1 MESSGGWLQAEP
13 HERGHGPRPQGLPLP
28 GRHPLQETPRAST
41 RGTRPPPPITLA
53 RGGRAEGR
61 RLWAQGAR
69 ETAGPA
75 CLDRSPGHPRP
86 APRGLQP
93 SLPSEQ
99 SGSKQRRTCST
110 RRDLRATSGGKRQG
124 GPSPP
129 GAGSPTPASHGR
141 QRILSARYRPR
152 PPVGGSC
159 NLLWYRG
166 LSGSTRSW
174 MDAFTGPC
182 RQGRP
187 GEAAAEPSPDPA
199 GEPCCPLPVA
209 RSPHVPTRPAAA
221 GRISAQPGTR
231 WIPSVVL
238 LSPVSR
244 PAFNSPHRT
253 ADSVKQSL

>member
-28 GRHPLQETPRAST
+28 GRDPLQETPRAST

-129 GAGSPTPASHGR
+129 GAGSPTPR
-141 QRILSARYRPR
+141 LPR
-152 PPVGGSC
+152 PTKDTEGQVQAEAPSGGQLQLVVVQGTVGKHA
-159 NLLWYRG
+159 LLDGR
-166 LSGSTRSW
+166 LHRPLQ
-174 MDAFTGPC
+174 TG
-182 RQGRP
+182 
-187 GEAAAEPSPDPA
+187 AAW
-199 GEPCCPLPVA
+199 GGC
-209 RSPHVPTRPAAA
+209 
-221 GRISAQPGTR
+221 GGAQP
-231 WIPSVVL
+231 
-238 LSPVSR
+238 
-244 PAFNSPHRT
+244 
-253 ADSVKQSL
+253 

>member
-1 MESSGGWLQAEP
+1 MSAA
-13 HERGHGPRPQGLPLP
+13 
-28 GRHPLQETPRAST
+28 T
-41 RGTRPPPPITLA
+41 
-53 RGGRAEGR
+53 
-61 RLWAQGAR
+61 
-69 ETAGPA
+69 
-75 CLDRSPGHPRP
+75 DP
-86 APRGLQP
+86 APRGCPCPEGTPCRKPPGPALGAPARPHPSP
-93 SLPSEQ
+93 SLGEGGLKGEGCGLRGHGRRPAQPAWTGALGTPAPPPGGFSPPYLLSNQAQ
-99 SGSKQRRTCST
+99 SKEEHVVLEGIC
-110 RRDLRATSGGKRQG
+110 GPRQG
-124 GPSPP
+124 ANGRAAPP
-129 GAGSPTPASHGR
+129 RLVPAPPPPASHGR
-141 QRILSARYRPR
+141 QRILRARYRPR

-159 NLLWYRG
+159 SLLWYRG